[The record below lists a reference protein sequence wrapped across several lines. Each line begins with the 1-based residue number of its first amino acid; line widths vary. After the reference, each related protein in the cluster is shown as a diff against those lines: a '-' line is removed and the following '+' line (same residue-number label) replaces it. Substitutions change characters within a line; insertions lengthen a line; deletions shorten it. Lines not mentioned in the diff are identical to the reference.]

1 MTQEQIFAFNESILA
16 YRGTDLQELK
26 KLIDKKIQEEYD
38 LPENFMH
45 HDCVDEYIYIVD
57 YIDGSCHYDCIGKR
71 SYEEYISHTEAIRI
85 RRKTKRLS
93 PTYETLL
100 VKEVTTA

>member
-1 MTQEQIFAFNESILA
+1 MTQEQVFAFKESILN
-16 YRGTDLQELK
+16 YRGTDLHELK
-26 KLIDKKIQEEYD
+26 KLIDKKIEEEYH
-38 LPENFMH
+38 LPENFML

-57 YIDGSCHYDCIGKR
+57 YMDGSYHYDCIGKR
-71 SYEEYISHTEAIRI
+71 AYEEYINNIEAIRI